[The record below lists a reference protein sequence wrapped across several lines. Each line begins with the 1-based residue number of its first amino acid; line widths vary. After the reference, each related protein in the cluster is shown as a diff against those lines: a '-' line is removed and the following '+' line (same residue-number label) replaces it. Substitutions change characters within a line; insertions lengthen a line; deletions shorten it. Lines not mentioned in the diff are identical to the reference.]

1 MTILQLERFKI
12 NVIVL
17 CFVIP
22 NSVSEARVFFSARVG
37 VRDLLFLFAID
48 LICENPVRHAA
59 CRTKSLRSHFV
70 PFAPKSITRFR
81 PLSSSTV
88 PVPNLLCLTQSPIEN
103 TVSFSASF
111 RVEIQAW
118 VSSRH
123 SVRKYLPVLQLP
135 AVPGIGLRL
144 LLCSYRSGRNH
155 GRALRQNNCAG
166 RPAGSLCS
174 PRTASPSAAFHDR
187 CYGAAHIQ

>member
-59 CRTKSLRSHFV
+59 CRTKSLRSRFV

-88 PVPNLLCLTQSPIEN
+88 PVPNLLCLTRSPIEN
-103 TVSFSASF
+103 TVSFSASCLISRRNSGLGELAPF
-111 RVEIQAW
+111 SAEISAGAATSGCAW
-118 VSSRH
+118 NWPSAFA
-123 SVRKYLPVLQLP
+123 LQLSQRP
-135 AVPGIGLRL
+135 QSWPG
-144 LLCSYRSGRNH
+144 S
-155 GRALRQNNCAG
+155 
-166 RPAGSLCS
+166 
-174 PRTASPSAAFHDR
+174 SAK
-187 CYGAAHIQ
+187 